1 MWNRENH
8 VEVVC
13 GEDSLQSVFQPLCA
27 LKPLAF
33 GAVAV
38 PAGVVRDPSEPASF
52 VTDVHMASESHCT
65 ASLNIPHC
73 LELLRGQWMVVTVF
87 LAVKTHDI
95 SDFKAVP
102 HRCCCLAQSL
112 MRFHGSDGWRFF
124 LKAGRIEG
132 ALDPSYK
139 VCTDMGIAGGGPAG
153 GMAEKCLDHSGV
165 GVCFQQVGGKT
176 MAQGVEGYVL
186 GDPCLFQGFLED
198 RIDRCG
204 GYGLMRV

>member
-1 MWNRENH
+1 MAQTA
-8 VEVVC
+8 
-13 GEDSLQSVFQPLCA
+13 GDSFSR
-27 LKPLAF
+27 
-33 GAVAV
+33 
-38 PAGVVRDPSEPASF
+38 PA
-52 VTDVHMASESHCT
+52 ES
-65 ASLNIPHC
+65 
-73 LELLRGQWMVVTVF
+73 
-87 LAVKTHDI
+87 K
-95 SDFKAVP
+95 
-102 HRCCCLAQSL
+102 
-112 MRFHGSDGWRFF
+112 
-124 LKAGRIEG
+124 G